1 MNVTP
6 EQQAVKDKSAD
17 GRQEMLGVFTAA
29 LVAVMRLYREAVDDI
44 GQMLSS
50 AAGAAPAAGPA
61 AGAAPSASTGA
72 WAGTTGAATTGTS
85 GAAAASAGSGAAS
98 AAGAGVWA
106 GTAETAAVIAP
117 GAASAGAWTGAAAIP
132 GTSGAAVAAA
142 GAIRPS
148 AMPQLMQQIQARLN
162 NLAAA
167 RNAALA
173 SGVDKAA
180 EIGVRPFVGR
190 VSNVQLA
197 AMRANAVQ
205 SVWSHVGPDKLKLSD
220 RIGRID
226 RHANDVVRG
235 AVQNAVVRGDGAA
248 QAARDFLAQGV
259 KPPPELGLAQE
270 AGKADSIKKA
280 VSQGLLT
287 GKGAPVDNAARVM
300 RTELN
305 RAHAFAYQSSAAADM
320 DSIGT
325 KFLLSPRHPRV
336 DICDFH
342 ARANLHGLGPGVYP
356 HGRSP
361 LPAHPNTLSFE
372 VIVYTDEVTAADRKG
387 KQTPTEFLATVASK
401 DRKGILGAN
410 KNEAFEAGKLR
421 ATQIRSRWRDVKR
434 RIDRQNELKP

>member
-1 MNVTP
+1 MNLTP
-6 EQQAVKDKSAD
+6 EQQAVKDKSAE
-17 GRQEMLGVFTAA
+17 GRKEMLAVFTAA
-29 LVAVMRLYREAVDDI
+29 LVAVMRLYREAVEDI

-50 AAGAAPAAGPA
+50 AAGA
-61 AGAAPSASTGA
+61 SHGA
-72 WAGTTGAATTGTS
+72 WAGTTGAATTASAGM
-85 GAAAASAGSGAAS
+85 AAASATGASVWSGAAE
-98 AAGAGVWA
+98 A
-106 GTAETAAVIAP
+106 TTVIAP
-117 GAASAGAWTGAAAIP
+117 GGA
-132 GTSGAAVAAA
+132 SGAGVATT
-142 GAIRPS
+142 GSIRPS

-180 EIGVRPFVGR
+180 EIGVRPFIGR
-190 VSNVQLA
+190 VSNAQLA
-197 AMRANAVQ
+197 AMRAEAVQ
-205 SVWSHVGPDKLKLSD
+205 SVWSYVGPDKLKLSD
-220 RIGRID
+220 RIWRID
-226 RHANDVVRG
+226 RHANEIVRG
-235 AVQNAVVRGDGAA
+235 AVQNAIVRGDGAA

-259 KPPPELGLAQE
+259 RPPPELALAQE
-270 AGKADSIKKA
+270 AGKVDSIKKS
-280 VSQGLLT
+280 VSHGLLT
-287 GKGAPVDNAARVM
+287 GKGAPVDNATRVM

-305 RAHAFAYQSSAAADM
+305 RAHAFAYQSSAAADT

-325 KFLLSPRHPRV
+325 KFMLSPRHPRV

-372 VIVYTDEVTAADRKG
+372 VIVYADEVTATDRKG

-401 DRKGILGAN
+401 DRAGILGAN

>member
-1 MNVTP
+1 MNLTP
-6 EQQAVKDKSAD
+6 KQQAVKDKSAE
-17 GRQEMLGVFTAA
+17 GRKEMLEVFTAA

-50 AAGAAPAAGPA
+50 AAGMAPATGPVA
-61 AGAAPSASTGA
+61 
-72 WAGTTGAATTGTS
+72 GAATTGAS
-85 GAAAASAGSGAAS
+85 GASAASAGS
-98 AAGAGVWA
+98 GAGVWA
-106 GTAETAAVIAP
+106 GTAETPAVIAP
-117 GAASAGAWTGAAAIP
+117 GAASAGAWTGAAAIH
-132 GTSGAAVAAA
+132 GTSSAAVAAAA

-180 EIGVRPFVGR
+180 EIGVRPFIGR
-190 VSNVQLA
+190 VSNAQLA
-197 AMRANAVQ
+197 AMRSEAVQ
-205 SVWSHVGPDKLKLSD
+205 SVWSYVGPDKLKLSD
-220 RIGRID
+220 RIWRID
-226 RHANDVVRG
+226 RHANEIVRG
-235 AVQNAVVRGDGAA
+235 AVQNAIVRGDGAT

-259 KPPPELGLAQE
+259 RPPPELALAQE
-270 AGKADSIKKA
+270 AGKVDSIKKS
-280 VSQGLLT
+280 VSHGLLT
-287 GKGAPVDNAARVM
+287 GKGAPVDNATRVM

-305 RAHAFAYQSSAAADM
+305 RAHAFAYQSSAAADT

-325 KFLLSPRHPRV
+325 KFMLSPRHPRV

-372 VIVYTDEVTAADRKG
+372 VIVYADEVTATDRKG

-401 DRKGILGAN
+401 DRAGILGAN

>member
-17 GRQEMLGVFTAA
+17 GRKEMQRVFTAA
-29 LVAVMRLYREAVDDI
+29 LVAIMRLYRDAVDDI

-50 AAGAAPAAGPA
+50 AAGMAPTAGPA
-61 AGAAPSASTGA
+61 AGAAGAGTGVWA
-72 WAGTTGAATTGTS
+72 WTTGAA
-85 GAAAASAGSGAAS
+85 AAGAGSGAAS

-106 GTAETAAVIAP
+106 GTLPVIAP
-117 GAASAGAWTGAAAIP
+117 GPASAGARTGAAAIH
-132 GTSGAAVAAA
+132 GTNSAAVAAA

-173 SGVDKAA
+173 SGIDKAA
-180 EIGVRPFVGR
+180 EIGVRPFIGR

-197 AMRANAVQ
+197 AMRADAVQ

-220 RIGRID
+220 RIWRID
-226 RHANDVVRG
+226 RHANDIVRG

-248 QAARDFLAQGV
+248 QAARDFLAQGA
-259 KPPPELGLAQE
+259 KPPPELALAQE
-270 AGKADSIKKA
+270 AGKVNSIKKA

-372 VIVYTDEVTAADRKG
+372 VIVYADEVTAADRKG

>member
-1 MNVTP
+1 MKLPP
-6 EQQAVKDKSAD
+6 EQQAVKDKSAK
-17 GRQEMLGVFTAA
+17 GRKEMLAVFTAA
-29 LVAVMRLYREAVDDI
+29 LVTVMRLYREAVEDI

-50 AAGAAPAAGPA
+50 AAGA
-61 AGAAPSASTGA
+61 SHGA
-72 WAGTTGAATTGTS
+72 WAGTSGAATSGVS
-85 GAAAASAGSGAAS
+85 GAAAAGAGVAEVS
-98 AAGAGVWA
+98 AAGASVWA
-106 GTAETAAVIAP
+106 GTAEAVAVVAPSAA
-117 GAASAGAWTGAAAIP
+117 GAGAWTGAAVLP
-132 GTSGAAVAAA
+132 GASGAGVTTV
-142 GAIRPS
+142 GSIRPS

-180 EIGVRPFVGR
+180 EIGVRPFIGR
-190 VSNVQLA
+190 VSNAQLA
-197 AMRANAVQ
+197 AMRAEAVQ
-205 SVWSHVGPDKLKLSD
+205 SVWSYVGPDKLKLSD
-220 RIGRID
+220 RIWRID
-226 RHANDVVRG
+226 RHANEIVRG
-235 AVQNAVVRGDGAA
+235 AVQTAIVRGDGAA

-259 KPPPELGLAQE
+259 RPPPELALAQE
-270 AGKADSIKKA
+270 AGKVDSIKKS

-305 RAHAFAYQSSAAADM
+305 RAHAFAYQSSAAADT

-325 KFLLSPRHPRV
+325 KFMLSPRHPRV

-372 VIVYTDEVTAADRKG
+372 VIVYADEVTATDRKG

-401 DRKGILGAN
+401 DRAGILGAN

-434 RIDRQNELKP
+434 RIDRQNELKT

>member
-1 MNVTP
+1 MNLMP
-6 EQQAVKDKSAD
+6 EQQAVKDKSTE
-17 GRQEMLGVFTAA
+17 GRKEMLGVFTAA

-50 AAGAAPAAGPA
+50 AAGMAPA
-61 AGAAPSASTGA
+61 AGAAPGAAGAGSSA
-72 WAGTTGAATTGTS
+72 WVGTTGAATTG
-85 GAAAASAGSGAAS
+85 ANGAAS
-98 AAGAGVWA
+98 AAGASVWA
-106 GTAETAAVIAP
+106 GTGETAAVIAP

-132 GTSGAAVAAA
+132 GSSSAAVAAA

-173 SGVDKAA
+173 SGIDKAA
-180 EIGVRPFVGR
+180 EIGVRPFIGR
-190 VSNVQLA
+190 ISNVQLA
-197 AMRANAVQ
+197 AMRADAVR

-220 RIGRID
+220 RIWRID
-226 RHANDVVRG
+226 RHANDIVRG
-235 AVQNAVVRGDGAA
+235 AVQNAVVRGDGAT

-259 KPPPELGLAQE
+259 KPPPELALAQE
-270 AGKADSIKKA
+270 AGKVDSIKKA

-287 GKGAPVDNAARVM
+287 GKGAPVDNAERVM

-372 VIVYTDEVTAADRKG
+372 VIVYADEVTAADRKG